1 MSNPVETQGPD
12 TAAKVE
18 RPHEQFEHPSE
29 VVTDPLL
36 SKDEKAHALDA
47 LEQDARQ
54 LSVAAAEG
62 MPAGVASG
70 LEEVLLAKESL
81 ELPPFALA
89 MSICLQTLRAKLQE
103 TEQTETHATIA
114 RAIEVVE
121 AARAAIERD
130 APATLRGPAARP

>member
-1 MSNPVETQGPD
+1 MSNPLDTQGPD

-36 SKDEKAHALDA
+36 SKDEKVHALDA

-62 MPAGVASG
+62 MPAGAASG

-81 ELPPFALA
+81 E
-89 MSICLQTLRAKLQE
+89 LRAKLQE

-114 RAIEVVE
+114 RAIEAVE
-121 AARAAIERD
+121 AARSAIERD
-130 APATLRGPAARP
+130 APATPRVPAAHG